1 MLGLD
6 VLIDEDYKCWLMEIN
21 ANPSLNVFSEKE
33 GNNGEIEQQLSEI
46 DKYVK
51 TKLVADTIDLLK
63 TAALFDIYRKQ
74 YLPQPVSTL
83 ISLSLISLICK
94 IPSFLCKASLL

>member
-46 DKYVK
+46 DQYVK

-63 TAALFDIYRKQ
+63 TAALFDIKPRADAKIYQ
-74 YLPQPVSTL
+74 
-83 ISLSLISLICK
+83 SLSV
-94 IPSFLCKASLL
+94 P